1 MSNYS
6 EVFHKCGDIF
16 RDVNKLFFSD
26 GSVSAV
32 SGSNPLSIAKI
43 WYEVYKSF
51 SEATPQNF
59 LLCGSGH
66 VGRISGF
73 IPAVIIIQPTLSNSI
88 LNDSSESFVSSNHL
102 IARVVI

>member
-6 EVFHKCGDIF
+6 DVFHKCGDMF

-26 GSVSAV
+26 GSVSVV
-32 SGSNPLSIAKI
+32 SGSNALSIAKI
-43 WYEVYKSF
+43 WYKVYRSF
-51 SEATPQNF
+51 SEATPQKF
-59 LLCGSGH
+59 LPDSSGCF
-66 VGRISGF
+66 GRISGF
-73 IPAVIIIQPTLSNSI
+73 IPAVIIIQPTLSNSF

>member
-1 MSNYS
+1 MSSYS
-6 EVFHKCGDIF
+6 DVFHKCGDMF

-32 SGSNPLSIAKI
+32 SGSNALSIAKI
-43 WYEVYKSF
+43 WYKVYKSF

-73 IPAVIIIQPTLSNSI
+73 IPLVIIIPPNLTSSF
-88 LNDSSESFVSSNHL
+88 LNENSESFVSSNHL

>member
-32 SGSNPLSIAKI
+32 SGSNALSIAKI
-43 WYEVYKSF
+43 WYKVYRSF

-59 LLCGSGH
+59 LLCGSGCF
-66 VGRISGF
+66 GRIVGF

-88 LNDSSESFVSSNHL
+88 LNDSSESFVSSNRL

>member
-1 MSNYS
+1 MSSYS
-6 EVFHKCGDIF
+6 DVFHKCGDIF

-32 SGSNPLSIAKI
+32 SGSNALSIAKI
-43 WYEVYKSF
+43 WYKVYRSF

-73 IPAVIIIQPTLSNSI
+73 IPLVIITSSF
-88 LNDSSESFVSSNHL
+88 LNENSESFVSSSHL